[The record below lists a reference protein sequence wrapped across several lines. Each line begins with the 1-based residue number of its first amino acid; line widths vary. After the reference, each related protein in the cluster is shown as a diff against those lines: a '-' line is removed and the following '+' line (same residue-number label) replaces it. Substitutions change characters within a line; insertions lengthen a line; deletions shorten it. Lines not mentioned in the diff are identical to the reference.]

1 MKKIIPTIVVLAL
14 FTLIFLFCFRSC
26 VSASD
31 MPSEEAVNEEIV
43 SEEIP
48 SEEIPSEEAANEE
61 ISKEFDKEA
70 LIIYI
75 KERIVPI
82 VVGVLTSASA
92 LLATLAT
99 IKRSLNKIALARE
112 EFKSESKERRDSF
125 KKESEY
131 LSTKAEELSKI
142 CAEIPRLQAQLKDLK
157 EINERLALE
166 SGYIA
171 KMISL
176 GFSQSKQIIASG
188 NGKKI
193 NRLLKECTL
202 ISQKSK
208 ALTNELDLLEKIDTD
223 KAILS
228 EEQV

>member
-1 MKKIIPTIVVLAL
+1 MGTLINCALIVVGGVIG
-14 FTLIFLFCFRSC
+14 LIFKK
-26 VSASD
+26 A
-31 MPSEEAVNEEIV
+31 V
-43 SEEIP
+43 SEEIA
-48 SEEIPSEEAANEE
+48 SEEIASEEIAGEE
-61 ISKEFDKEA
+61 ISKEFDKDA

-193 NRLLKECTL
+193 NREIKM
-202 ISQKSK
+202 I
-208 ALTNELDLLEKIDTD
+208 DLLIKN
-223 KAILS
+223 
-228 EEQV
+228 

>member
-26 VSASD
+26 VGASD
-31 MPSEEAVNEEIV
+31 IPSEEAV
-43 SEEIP
+43 SEEIAG
-48 SEEIPSEEAANEE
+48 EEIAGEEIAGEE

-82 VVGVLTSASA
+82 IVGVLTSASA

-188 NGKKI
+188 NGKK
-193 NRLLKECTL
+193 NKPLAKGMHPNLSKEP
-202 ISQKSK
+202 S
-208 ALTNELDLLEKIDTD
+208 TNKG
-223 KAILS
+223 A
-228 EEQV
+228 

>member
-1 MKKIIPTIVVLAL
+1 MKKIIPTIAVVAL
-14 FTLIFLFCFRSC
+14 FTIIFLLCFRSC
-26 VSASD
+26 VGASD
-31 MPSEEAVNEEIV
+31 ISSSVEESVSSEQAE
-43 SEEIP
+43 
-48 SEEIPSEEAANEE
+48 
-61 ISKEFDKEA
+61 EFDKEA
-70 LIIYI
+70 LIEYI
-75 KERIVPI
+75 KEKIVPI
-82 VVGVLTSASA
+82 IVGVLTSVSA
-92 LLATLAT
+92 LACTLAT

-112 EFKSESKERRDSF
+112 EFKSEAKERKDSF

-131 LSTKAEELSKI
+131 LKTKTEELSKI
-142 CAEIPRLQAQLKDLK
+142 CAEIPRLQNELKILSESTEK
-157 EINERLALE
+157 LTLE

-176 GFSQSKQIIASG
+176 GFSQNKQIIASG

-202 ISQKSK
+202 ISQKSQ
-208 ALTNELDLLEKIDTD
+208 ALTKELDLLEKLDTD

>member
-26 VSASD
+26 VGASD
-31 MPSEEAVNEEIV
+31 MPSEEAV
-43 SEEIP
+43 SEEIAG
-48 SEEIPSEEAANEE
+48 EEIAGEEIAGEE
-61 ISKEFDKEA
+61 ISKEFDKEE

-82 VVGVLTSASA
+82 IVGVLTSASA

-202 ISQKSK
+202 ISQKSQ
-208 ALTNELDLLEKIDTD
+208 ALTKELDLLEKLDTD